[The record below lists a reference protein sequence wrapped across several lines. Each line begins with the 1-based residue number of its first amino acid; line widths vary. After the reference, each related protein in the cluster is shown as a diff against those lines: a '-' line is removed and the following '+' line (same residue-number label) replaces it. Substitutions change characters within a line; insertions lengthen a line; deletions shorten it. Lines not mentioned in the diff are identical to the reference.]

1 MAQRMR
7 EAGKPGDKG
16 HTQIVGSCVN
26 GDLEGV
32 SNSPGLGR
40 RPDADKS
47 FAILAAIHGIE
58 TAALKSAISR
68 ILSLEYW
75 YLIA

>member
-1 MAQRMR
+1 MR

-16 HTQIVGSCVN
+16 HTQLVGSCVN
-26 GDLEGV
+26 GDLDGV
-32 SNSPGLGR
+32 GHSPGLGR
-40 RPDADKS
+40 RPDAGKA
-47 FAILAAIHGIE
+47 FAIRAAIHGIE
-58 TAALKSAISR
+58 TAALKSATCR